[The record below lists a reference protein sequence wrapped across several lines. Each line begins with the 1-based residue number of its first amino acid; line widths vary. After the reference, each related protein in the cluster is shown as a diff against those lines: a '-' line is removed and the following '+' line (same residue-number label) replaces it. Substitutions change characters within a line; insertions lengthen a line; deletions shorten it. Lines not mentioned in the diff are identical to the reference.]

1 MQIACIITPIILTYG
16 LHLLIF
22 SGGPEYLISKKF
34 PLPVVCK
41 AESPLYSR
49 SFIYAVSGNLKG
61 SRRISF

>member
-22 SGGPEYLISKKF
+22 SGGPEYPFRNEF
-34 PLPVVCK
+34 PLPEVCK
-41 AESPLYSR
+41 AESPVYSR
-49 SFIYAVSGNLKG
+49 SSIYAVSGNLKG